1 MNYVMRRKET
11 TKPSLEPAPPEAILP
26 RLLTLNDAALD
37 SCENCGDLPLQP
49 FCVPEQTLLWRCP
62 SCGLYQKGMPATELS
77 YEADYHVS
85 YAKERR
91 RKLRT
96 AAVRLNQLAP
106 LLRRSHPF
114 VLDVGCSVGAIVEAA
129 GNRGWQ
135 AFGVDVSETAVHACR
150 EMSLAC
156 QAYDGVKLPF
166 PSTFFDLVTAWH
178 VLEHVRDVRATL
190 FEWARVVRPGG
201 VLVVEVPDA
210 ECLKARIL
218 GPKYRKFW
226 PAAHLYGFTRRSL
239 RGLMESVGLEV
250 ISPPLWGALGRLPLR
265 TLAYGGVRRVT
276 LGMARMVGASKS
288 LMLIGKKPVP
298 AADFPRLARIP
309 SEDLEAA

>member
-1 MNYVMRRKET
+1 
-11 TKPSLEPAPPEAILP
+11 
-26 RLLTLNDAALD
+26 
-37 SCENCGDLPLQP
+37 
-49 FCVPEQTLLWRCP
+49 
-62 SCGLYQKGMPATELS
+62 MPAAELS
-77 YEADYHVS
+77 YEENYHAS
-85 YAKERR
+85 YLHERR

-106 LLRRSHPF
+106 LLHRSHPF

-135 AFGVDVSETAVHACR
+135 AFGVDVSETAVRACR

-156 QAYDGVKLPF
+156 QSYDGIKLPF

-178 VLEHVRDVRATL
+178 VLEHVRDVRASL
-190 FEWARVVRPGG
+190 LEWARVVRPGG
-201 VLVVEVPDA
+201 VLVIEVPDA
-210 ECLKARIL
+210 ECLKARLL

-250 ISPPLWGALGRLPLR
+250 ISPPLCGALGRLPFR
-265 TLAYGGVRRVT
+265 MLAYGGVRRAA

-288 LMLIGKKPVP
+288 VMLIGRKPNS
-298 AADFPRLARIP
+298 AADYLRLARF
-309 SEDLEAA
+309 SEQDLEAA